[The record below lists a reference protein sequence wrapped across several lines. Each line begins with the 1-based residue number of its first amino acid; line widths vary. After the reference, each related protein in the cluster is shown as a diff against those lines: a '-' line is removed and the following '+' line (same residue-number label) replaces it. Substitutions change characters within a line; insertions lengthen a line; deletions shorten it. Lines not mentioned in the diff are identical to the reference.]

1 MPGILEETARV
12 RLHLHCDKFEVNA
25 SLPHEL
31 IMTAFL
37 HDDSIIKT
45 SDDVSIA
52 NRGQTMRCHNGGLAF
67 SGLKGENLIFEY
79 MNNYMKNIQ

>member
-25 SLPHEL
+25 SFPHEL

-45 SDDVSIA
+45 SNDASIA
-52 NRGQTMRCHNGGLAF
+52 NRDRRCAITMVVRLWP
-67 SGLKGENLIFEY
+67 KGENLAL
-79 MNNYMKNIQ
+79 NT